1 MSRTRPQKCK
11 RHCEICRIAVTGR
24 NKTTKQKHEVLCHP
38 CSAKVNR
45 MTYRVRKAFFF
56 EKRKVL
62 LLFKGDKAAVVGY
75 ITPETEAVVDKLM
88 GDVADAKTR
97 SWCG

>member
-1 MSRTRPQKCK
+1 
-11 RHCEICRIAVTGR
+11 
-24 NKTTKQKHEVLCHP
+24 
-38 CSAKVNR
+38 